1 MKKVVFLL
9 LLMNTV
15 AYGQIKNFED
25 ERNALHALSELA
37 LQSYTEHYT
46 ANDWDEGIRQHLE
59 FDPLSMNFV
68 FYRTPYDADDNGKR
82 WTEIQWLAKFIIPL
96 YEIDRLTGDAKK
108 NTITIR
114 MKDDKNSIQAYHI
127 NAGGE
132 GSYYPAGINNEL
144 LVQSDKLLKVRNLN
158 ERLNA
163 YVSELQHFYSR
174 KMNLVNFLNRK
185 LQQELQHQI
194 RDSLNYRED
203 RKFKLIQE
211 FQLDSSG
218 QWLSVIIERENIYG
232 NPLIQKQA
240 IQLKDVTNVGK
251 DITVLLESSKDSKVL
266 KTTIVKNP
274 GAEDRKIETVDS
286 LFFLHFSYEKN
297 NEKLGDEII
306 QLFKSLGLD
315 IEKASWFD

>member
-25 ERNALHALSELA
+25 ERNALYALSELA

-82 WTEIQWLAKFIIPL
+82 WTEIQWLAKFIVPL
-96 YEIDRLTGDAKK
+96 YEIDRLTGDAET
-108 NTITIR
+108 NTISIR

-127 NAGGE
+127 NSGGE

-194 RDSLNYRED
+194 RDSLNYRGD
-203 RKFKLIQE
+203 QKFKLIQE

-218 QWLSVIIERENIYG
+218 QWLSVIIEQENMYG
-232 NPLIQKQA
+232 NPLIRKQA
-240 IQLKDVTNVGK
+240 VQLKDIANVGK
-251 DITVLLESSKDSKVL
+251 DITVLLGTKEGNVQ
-266 KTTIVKNP
+266 KTTTVINQ
-274 GAEDRKIETVDS
+274 GTEERKTETVDD

-315 IEKASWFD
+315 IERASWFD

>member
-1 MKKVVFLL
+1 MKKVVFLVL
-9 LLMNTV
+9 FMNTV

-46 ANDWDEGIRQHLE
+46 ANDRDEGIRQHLE

-68 FYRTPYDADDNGKR
+68 FYRTPYDVDDNGKR

-114 MKDDKNSIQAYHI
+114 MKEDKNAIQAYHI

-132 GSYYPAGINNEL
+132 GSYYPAGIDNEL

-163 YVSELQHFYSR
+163 HVSGLQHFYAR

-194 RDSLNYRED
+194 RDSLNYRGD
-203 RKFKLIQE
+203 KKFKLIQE

-218 QWLSVIIERENIYG
+218 QWLSVIIEQENMYG
-232 NPLIQKQA
+232 NLLVWKQA
-240 IQLKDVTNVGK
+240 VQLKDIANVGK
-251 DITVLLESSKDSKVL
+251 DITVLLGTKAGSVR
-266 KTTIVKNP
+266 KTTTVINQGTEEQKT
-274 GAEDRKIETVDS
+274 ETVDD
-286 LFFLHFSYEKN
+286 LFFLHFSHEKN